1 MWPEPAS
8 ETLRRTEPLAER
20 KRNLLR
26 DAKIARSR
34 AQRALED
41 AARLERDADLMERA
55 ANECL

>member
-1 MWPEPAS
+1 MWPEPS
-8 ETLRRTEPLAER
+8 CETIQRTETPAER
-20 KRNLLR
+20 RRNLLR

-55 ANECL
+55 ANDCL